1 MGGLRIAARGPRGGT
16 ALNGAGHGTVL
27 AGRYRLEERL
37 STGMGG
43 TLWRAVDET
52 LDRPVRVQ
60 VLPSGHAHTDEVVD
74 AARRVALVEDPRLV
88 RPLAAGTEGTTG
100 YVVLPRTDGLNLA
113 ETLRGGPLDAETA
126 RRLVGEAAQA
136 LARAGDRGL
145 NHQFLLPES
154 LVIGPDGGVSVT
166 GTAVEAATAD
176 LAQQDSVVAR
186 RRDAVGLVQVLYA
199 GLTGRWPGE
208 RPSSVPAAPRS
219 AGRHVPPADLL
230 SGVPGDLNTLCT
242 TTLGS
247 DGAGPYSP
255 EEVARELA
263 PWTGGEPLTAP
274 NGLLLAPTRP
284 GAVPPQAEPTPEA
297 EPTPG
302 ATPTQETTATQTPAA
317 TVPHP
322 SPAPGAVPAPV
333 PASAVGAPLATTTA
347 PTTSAAPPSVPV
359 PPAPAPADRYY
370 TSADTWAEVTDIGIP
385 VESEDTLVPFVAPVP
400 MQRPPEEQSRFVIT
414 VVIGF
419 VAVVLVVA
427 AFSLRN
433 FGSGGEAL
441 TPDPTHTLPTSG
453 PTTAV
458 ASAPATAGASPSAS
472 PPASPSAS
480 ATPDI
485 AGIQALDPQGDGSEN
500 DARAGKAIDR
510 NPDTEWKSNHYAT
523 ASFAELKDGLG
534 LALRMG
540 DETPVQQVTVEV
552 RGSGGTVELRTA
564 SGPGLDGSA
573 VVATAEIDGGHVALT
588 PARPVTSRWLVV
600 WFTKLPKVGSRY
612 QLFVSEIGVR

>member
-1 MGGLRIAARGPRGGT
+1 M
-16 ALNGAGHGTVL
+16 L
-27 AGRYRLEERL
+27 AERYRLEERL
-37 STGMGG
+37 STRTGG

-60 VLPSGHAHTDEVVD
+60 VLPSGHAHADEVVD

-88 RPLAAGTEGTTG
+88 RPLAAGTEGATG
-100 YVVLPRTDGLNLA
+100 YVVLPRTDGRSLA

-126 RRLVGEAAQA
+126 RRVVGEAAQA

-154 LVIGPDGGVSVT
+154 LVIGPGGGVSVT
-166 GTAVEAATAD
+166 GTAVEAAAAD
-176 LAQQDSVVAR
+176 LGQQDSVVAR

-230 SGVPGDLNTLCT
+230 GGVPGDLNTLCT

-247 DGAGPYSP
+247 AGAGPYSP
-255 EEVARELA
+255 EELARELA
-263 PWTGGEPLTAP
+263 PWTGGEPLAAP
-274 NGLLLAPTRP
+274 NGLRLAPTRP
-284 GAVPPQAEPTPEA
+284 GPIPPQPTP
-297 EPTPG
+297 
-302 ATPTQETTATQTPAA
+302 TPATA
-317 TVPHP
+317 PAAVPHP
-322 SPAPGAVPAPV
+322 SPAPVAVPAPV
-333 PASAVGAPLATTTA
+333 PASATGTSLATTTA
-347 PTTSAAPPSVPV
+347 PTAPVAPPPVPA
-359 PPAPAPADRYY
+359 PPAPAPVDRYY

-414 VVIGF
+414 VVVGF
-419 VAVVLVVA
+419 VAMVLVVA

-433 FGSGGEAL
+433 FGSSVEAL
-441 TPDPTHTLPTSG
+441 TPDPTPTLSTSG
-453 PTTAV
+453 PTIAT
-458 ASAPATAGASPSAS
+458 ASAPATASASPSTS
-472 PPASPSAS
+472 PPATPSAS

-485 AGIQALDPQGDGSEN
+485 TGIQALDPQGDGSEN
-500 DARAGKAIDR
+500 DARTGSAIDR

-552 RGSGGTVELRTA
+552 RGSGGAVELRTA